1 MHTPLW
7 QAMCARFMPPVSAQ
21 GLPGDLLARFAG
33 DGGQALHRLLRI
45 LAPLTV
51 RAATLPEGR

>member
-1 MHTPLW
+1 
-7 QAMCARFMPPVSAQ
+7 MCARFMPPVSAQ

-33 DGGQALHRLLRI
+33 EATEALQRLLRF

-51 RAATLPEGR
+51 RAVTLPEGR

>member
-1 MHTPLW
+1 MLTPLW

-33 DGGQALHRLLRI
+33 GGDEALHRLLRF

-51 RAATLPEGR
+51 RAVTLPEGR